1 MKPKIL
7 SSKAKKLVRWHQSYV
22 IFITPEIKQLGWTEK
37 TIAKVSVVEEDGEK
51 KIVIEK
57 GMEL

>member
-1 MKPKIL
+1 MKYL
-7 SSKAKKLVRWHQSYV
+7 LDTTALMAY
-22 IFITPEIKQLGWTEK
+22 FND
-37 TIAKVSVVEEDGEK
+37 EDGEK